1 MFDFHT
7 YYYYYYGYD
16 DSKDSATKAELI
28 HVYDEKDATSLCLS
42 NNWTRPS
49 TALGY
54 NPAERGATTHTT
66 LRNLCER
73 RGRLGCG

>member
-28 HVYDEKDATSLCLS
+28 HVYDEKDATSLKQLDAAINCT
-42 NNWTRPS
+42 WAQPCG
-49 TALGY
+49 A
-54 NPAERGATTHTT
+54 RGDNQTT
-66 LRNLCER
+66 LTNL
-73 RGRLGCG
+73 

>member
-49 TALGY
+49 TSLG
-54 NPAERGATTHTT
+54 TT
-66 LRNLCER
+66 LPPYVR
-73 RGRLGCG
+73 R